1 VRGFQT
7 SLMVQLIPGLLYVIV
22 LTAIFTVLLVSLT
35 AASLLSQARAIVR
48 QRYLGPVVSKRNVYT
63 VAKLRPIRAT
73 ATAILLQVKD
83 IETNRLLTT
92 FKRPATM
99 RLYEQYF
106 YIKPYFT
113 SGAYLIPVNDIDNV
127 STTSNALVITFTHED
142 RVIWLQCRACNIS
155 KWLDSLHLLI
165 STIK

>member
-1 VRGFQT
+1 
-7 SLMVQLIPGLLYVIV
+7 MVQLIPGLLYVIV

-35 AASLLSQARAIVR
+35 AALLLSQARAIVR

-73 ATAILLQVKD
+73 ATAILVQVKD

-113 SGAYLIPVNDIDNV
+113 SGAYLIRVNDIDNV
-127 STTSNALVITFTHED
+127 STTSNALVVTFTHED
-142 RVIWLQCRACNIS
+142 RVISLQCRARNIS

-165 STIK
+165 STHK